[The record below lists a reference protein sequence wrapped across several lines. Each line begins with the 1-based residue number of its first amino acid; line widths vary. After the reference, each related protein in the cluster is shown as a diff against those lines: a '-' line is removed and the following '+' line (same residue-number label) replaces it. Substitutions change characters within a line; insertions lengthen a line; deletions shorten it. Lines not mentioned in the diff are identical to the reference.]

1 MSRRDDEIGAVM
13 DWWGWAIIAL
23 VVLALLV
30 ALVLGVQARRRRG
43 GVIVGGPGEAVD
55 DAPASG
61 SAP

>member
-1 MSRRDDEIGAVM
+1 M